1 MTKKSKLQS
10 ALKTKEFNKWL
21 NSLTHEDLAV
31 INGQLHNLIWSWMGN
46 ITLDIIEELW
56 IDFPFLEKVCQKDI
70 LESRF
75 EQIEKFESGHFGVH
89 IKDFFPELG
98 EIGTKTHERLN
109 KESSGI
115 KRAELWL
122 LPEALNA
129 GADSSAEALVYFA
142 SRGNNLM
149 SAHEIKK
156 RWHKIICLDL
166 QRGSV
171 FRNIPEKI
179 KDRAKENLISLSEAS
194 DLLNLNGDLPR
205 FFGFRDEEEEFID
218 ASFLRTVEW
227 LNIEGFDAWVESTIN
242 NLNTS
247 TQYGIEHYKFSWD
260 LFYMVRSNLF
270 IEKSPRVG
278 LESLLWA
285 LINGSS
291 EKDKPWITS
300 WHTRDGKW
308 LEKVSY
314 LPVASCI
321 IFAWQRI
328 QPTGINSE
336 ILERATSV
344 LYSNQ
349 LYDGSWPVT
358 SNQEEGEGSI
368 MSTCFAIHALC
379 LYKPLGWQNACKKG
393 VDWLKSQQN
402 ESGFWYV
409 QGGPAIMMTVF
420 SLDSISL
427 FEGGKT
433 SFDTSAA
440 KLSQKTD
447 NKNEMNLE
455 NEDWYKKPLPSFQS
469 KSITPTKNDFQPKV
483 AIVCAV
489 EVELKYIL
497 KELEPLAG
505 NQKIIKVVD
514 GTETYY
520 LGKFGFH
527 SAVVTMCTMG
537 TQGASGSILSI
548 DSLIRIWDPVVI
560 TMVGIA
566 FGIDKN
572 KHLPGDVLVAS
583 SIIPYENQKVSQGK
597 INYRNPIPI
606 SSPALL
612 NRIRNAF
619 EWQFN
624 RPDGSI
630 VSKHFGP
637 MLSGEKLVNDVE
649 FKNLL
654 TSEYPNAIG
663 GEMESSGVWSSATKH
678 SKQWIVLK
686 SVCDWADGDKNDDY
700 QALAAATSVSLCK
713 FIFEDEFTLEGI
725 R

>member
-1 MTKKSKLQS
+1 MSKKPKLIN
-10 ALKTKEFNKWL
+10 ALKKKEFNEWL
-21 NSLTHEDLAV
+21 NSQSHEELAI
-31 INGQLHNLIWSWMGN
+31 INGQLHHLIWSWLGN
-46 ITLDIIEELW
+46 ITMDIIEELW
-56 IDFPFLEKVCQKDI
+56 IDFPFLEKVCDKNI
-70 LESRF
+70 LKLRYKE
-75 EQIEKFESGHFGVH
+75 IDKFKSGHFGVH

-98 EIGTKTHERLN
+98 EIGAQTHERLN
-109 KESSGI
+109 KETSGV

-129 GADSSAEALVYFA
+129 SADASAEALVYFA
-142 SRGNNLM
+142 SRGNNLL
-149 SAHEIKK
+149 SAHEIKR
-156 RWHKIICLDL
+156 RWHKIICLDIE
-166 QRGSV
+166 RGSF
-171 FRNIPEKI
+171 FRTIPDKI

-194 DLLNLNGDLPR
+194 DILNLNGDLPR

-218 ASFLRTVEW
+218 STFLRTVEW
-227 LNIEGFDAWVESTIN
+227 LNIEGFGAWVRSTIN

-247 TQYGIEHYKFSWD
+247 TQYGIEHYRFSWD
-260 LFYMVRSNLF
+260 LFYWVRSNLF
-270 IEKSPRVG
+270 IKQSQRVG

-285 LINGSS
+285 LINGSL
-291 EKDKPWITS
+291 EKDKPWITTWQS
-300 WHTRDGKW
+300 RDDKS

-328 QPTGINSE
+328 VPTGISPE
-336 ILERATSV
+336 ILEKATSI
-344 LYSNQ
+344 LYSYQ
-349 LYDGSWPVT
+349 LGDGSWPIT
-358 SNQEEGEGSI
+358 SNQNEGSI
-368 MSTCFAIHALC
+368 MSTCFALHALC
-379 LYKPLGWQNACKKG
+379 LYKPFGWQNACKKG
-393 VDWLKSQQN
+393 VSWLKDQQN

-409 QGGPAIMMTVF
+409 QGGPAVMMTVLA
-420 SLDSISL
+420 LDSISL
-427 FEGGKT
+427 FEGGNT
-433 SFDTSAA
+433 TFDTGTV
-440 KLSQKTD
+440 KLSQ
-447 NKNEMNLE
+447 NGNSISEMTFE
-455 NEDWYKKPLPSFQS
+455 NEDWFKKPLPNFQS
-469 KSITPTKNDFQPKV
+469 KSIKAVKDNFRPKI

-489 EVELKYIL
+489 EIELKYIL
-497 KELEPLAG
+497 KELEPSDG

-527 SAVVTMCTMG
+527 TAVVTMCTMG

-548 DSLIRIWDPVVI
+548 DSLIRLFDPTVI

-566 FGIDKN
+566 FGIDKE

-583 SIIPYENQKVSQGK
+583 SIIPYENQKLSNGT
-597 INYRNPIPI
+597 INYRNPIPV

-619 EWQFN
+619 EWQFKLPN
-624 RPDGSI
+624 GTI
-630 VSKHFGP
+630 VSKHIGP
-637 MLSGEKLVNDVE
+637 MLSGEKLVNDVK
-649 FKNLL
+649 FKKQL

-678 SKQWIVLK
+678 NKQWIVLK

-713 FIFEDEFTLEGI
+713 FIFDDEFTLDGI
-725 R
+725 K